1 MKKKLFLHH
10 HLGLG
15 DHICLNG
22 MVLSFLKTGEFE
34 KIFLFCK
41 EKYLSNL
48 KILYTQD
55 EIQLIPIDNNPIKE
69 LEYVNKFTSEN
80 ISPYDKFLRVGFCNI
95 PRNKTCDVYFYEI
108 AGVSYEERFDGFRI
122 DRDTKEEQRVFEK
135 LNPLGED
142 YIFVHDDTER
152 EFIIDIESD
161 YKIIRNDTTESV
173 FYYGKVIENAKEFH
187 CIESCI
193 RCYSE
198 HLDTKNIP
206 LYHHN
211 SVRPNILSSRKKWII
226 V

>member
-1 MKKKLFLHH
+1 MKKNLFLHH

-22 MVLSFLKTGEFE
+22 MVLNFLETGEFE

-48 KILYTQD
+48 KILYTQY
-55 EIQLIPIDNNPIKE
+55 EIKLIPIDNDPSKE
-69 LEYVNKFTSEN
+69 LGCVNKFTSEN
-80 ISPYDKFLRVGFCNI
+80 ISLHDTFFRIGFCNI
-95 PRNKTCDVYFYEI
+95 PKNKTCDVYFYEI
-108 AGVSYEERFDGFRI
+108 AGVPYQKRFDGFRI
-122 DRDTKEEQRVFEK
+122 DRNDKEEQRVFKK

-152 EFIIDIESD
+152 GFTIDVDSK
-161 YKIIRNDTTESV
+161 YKIIKNDISESV
-173 FYYGKVIENAKEFH
+173 FHYGKVIENAKEFH

-198 HLDTKNIP
+198 HLDTTNIP

-211 SVRPNILSSRKKWII
+211 SVRPSIISSQKKWIDI
-226 V
+226 

>member
-80 ISPYDKFLRVGFCNI
+80 ISPYDKFLRVGL
-95 PRNKTCDVYFYEI
+95 YFYEI
-108 AGVSYEERFDGFRI
+108 AGVPYEERFDGFRI
-122 DRDTKEEQRVFEK
+122 DRDSKEEQRVFEK

-142 YIFVHDDTER
+142 YIFVHDDSER
-152 EFIIDIESD
+152 GFIIDVDSK
-161 YKIIRNDTTESV
+161 YKIIKNDISESV
-173 FYYGKVIENAKEFH
+173 FHYGKVIENAKEFH

-198 HLDTKNIP
+198 HLDTTNIP

-211 SVRPNILSSRKKWII
+211 SVRPNILSSRKKWIT